1 MTKRLNIV
9 LPVDTVRSIDRLA
22 KPGERSRFMDRAVV
36 WRQLLFPINDNYYSL
51 SCCQSRA
58 VNHFLATQSQEA
70 LRERLETTAL
80 RDRDLDA
87 EVSADWFAA
96 DKHTWDQLD
105 KSSPFKVTPK
115 GAKFTSP
122 RSTRR

>member
-22 KPGERSRFMDRAVV
+22 KPGERSRFID
-36 WRQLLFPINDNYYSL
+36 
-51 SCCQSRA
+51 RA